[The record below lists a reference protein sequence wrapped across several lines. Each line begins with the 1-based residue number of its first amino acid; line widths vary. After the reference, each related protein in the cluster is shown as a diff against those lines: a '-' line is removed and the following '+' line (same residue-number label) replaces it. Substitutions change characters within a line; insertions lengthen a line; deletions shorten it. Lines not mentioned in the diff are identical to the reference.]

1 MIDYND
7 TLLEIE
13 LDQEWRI
20 LEFENIKLI
29 CDSLG
34 KDELIQIILKYT
46 IPMIYAHW
54 EGYVVTSLRKVNK
67 YLNAL
72 RYTSNEFNINLL
84 TLSYERN
91 LKALEKSLAY
101 KSKLSN
107 LDIIINKL
115 TVDVSFEEKIDVKSN
130 LKYKVLE
137 DLCFKFNLN
146 IDNFKEY
153 ENKLER
159 LMRIRN
165 GIAHGETAYKFNKF
179 EEIKEYIDLLL
190 SLMNQ
195 FNSEINTF
203 LTKEKYLKE

>member
-1 MIDYND
+1 MIDCND
-7 TLLEIE
+7 ILLEIE
-13 LDQEWRI
+13 IDQEWRI

-29 CDSLG
+29 CDSLR
-34 KDELIQIILKYT
+34 KEELVQIILKYT
-46 IPMIYAHW
+46 IPMIYSHW
-54 EGYVVTSLRKVNK
+54 EGYVVTSLRKVNR
-67 YLNAL
+67 YLNSL
-72 RYTSNEFNINLL
+72 QYTSNEFNIHLL

-91 LKALEKSLAY
+91 LKALEQSLAY

-107 LDIIINKL
+107 LDIIMNKL
-115 TVDVSFEEKIDVKSN
+115 TEDVSFEEKIDVKSN

-165 GIAHGETAYKFNKF
+165 GIAHGETAYKFNQF
-179 EEIKEYIDLLL
+179 EEIQEYIDLLL
-190 SLMNQ
+190 NLMNQ
-195 FNSEINTF
+195 FNCEINTF
-203 LTKEKYLKE
+203 LTNKKYLKE